1 MDAPNLP
8 VRAEP
13 AMATPT
19 HGALVLANGVRRP
32 LTAPF
37 AVVGRAPG
45 CEVRLNAPAVNPLHC
60 ALVRVPGGLML
71 RDLQS
76 EAGTLVNGERV
87 TLCTVRDGDVVTV
100 GPFEFRVHLP
110 AADSDRLPLGAGA
123 LHEMELLQKE
133 KEALR
138 IQAAAVVAQQAA
150 LTDEEN
156 KLKQRETALQRQE
169 EQLAAHLEAK
179 RAQLAALQEQVG
191 EARALLRRERAE
203 FEERSK
209 VLSADV
215 ERERAE
221 AAMGQQ
227 TAARER
233 ARFIELRRRL
243 KRRWR
248 KHWSLQEV
256 ALCRRQQ
263 ELEGEFCR
271 LADEADRVQQE
282 QSEQRAVRLRL
293 NAEMELGRRQLQES
307 RAELGCEQRGWAA
320 QRSAE
325 QAQLRKQSRA
335 LQQRESLL
343 AEVER
348 ELNDDKQ
355 QWEGARTHLEQEIEG
370 LESRARNLRQKLLEQ
385 QGASQSA
392 SPTPDSPP
400 TLASTPGARPAPVR
414 PDEAEQEHLEGLE
427 RLTGELADQRVQL
440 AEQFARLVQAEQS
453 WRQAH
458 QDTIAELEMMAL
470 HLEEREDNIQSRE
483 RGLHVAEADLRQ
495 RREELTNG
503 RCQLDAWRAR
513 LAARESAWESDRAT
527 LLAHV
532 QASEELTKRQ
542 LAVLDDLRRKW
553 KQRRR
558 EETTKFEKAHGQFI
572 EARRLYATLWEECLR
587 RSAAM
592 DQEKRT
598 LAEKTLALDQ
608 YRLQVIG
615 QAENA
620 AAAERQLERL
630 RRRWA
635 GLFTEAERTLNRE
648 RQAVEAEIGRLDTRF
663 RQIEQEAVELAQREA
678 DHLTRQSEWENHQLV
693 VDEANVRLR
702 KELETLG
709 SERAQQERQLLAL
722 RDEVE
727 RMAHTLLEQ
736 AEMQSRPTSQAA

>member
-1 MDAPNLP
+1 MDGPNLP

-13 AMATPT
+13 AT
-19 HGALVLANGVRRP
+19 HGELVLANGMRRP

-45 CEVRLNAPAVNPLHC
+45 CEVRVHAPAVNPLHC

-71 RDLQS
+71 RDLQT
-76 EAGTLVNGERV
+76 ELGTLVNGERV

-110 AADSDRLPLGAGA
+110 ASAASDVLPLGAGA

-150 LTDEEN
+150 LNDEEN

-169 EQLAAHLEAK
+169 EQLAAHLESK
-179 RAQLAALQEQVG
+179 RGQLAALQEQVG

-203 FEERSK
+203 FQERSK
-209 VLSADV
+209 VLLAEV

-221 AAMGQQ
+221 ATTTQQ

-233 ARFIELRRRL
+233 ARCAELRRRL
-243 KRRWR
+243 KHRWR
-248 KHWSLQEV
+248 KHWSVQEA
-256 ALCRRQQ
+256 ALRRRQQ
-263 ELEGEFCR
+263 EIEGEFRR
-271 LADEADRVQQE
+271 LAHEADRMQQE
-282 QSEQRAVRLRL
+282 RSEQRDARLRF
-293 NAEMELGRRQLQES
+293 NGEMELGRRQFQDG
-307 RAELGCEQRGWAA
+307 RAELGREQRAWLTR
-320 QRSAE
+320 RSAE
-325 QAQLRKQSRA
+325 QTQLRKQSRA
-335 LQQRESLL
+335 LHQRESLL
-343 AEVER
+343 TEVER
-348 ELNDDKQ
+348 ELHDEKQ
-355 QWEGARTHLEQEIEG
+355 QWEGARTHLEKEIEG

-385 QGASQSA
+385 QGVPRSETLAA
-392 SPTPDSPP
+392 AGSPTFVSAAVAGPA
-400 TLASTPGARPAPVR
+400 LARL
-414 PDEAEQEHLEGLE
+414 DEAGQERLEGLE
-427 RLTGELADQRVQL
+427 HLAGELADQRVQF
-440 AEQFARLVQAEQS
+440 AEQFAHLVQAEQS
-453 WRQAH
+453 WRQARH
-458 QDTIAELEMMAL
+458 ETIAELEMMAL
-470 HLEEREDNIQSRE
+470 HLEERERNLQSRE

-495 RREELTNG
+495 RREELANG

-513 LAARESAWESDRAT
+513 LAARETAWESDRAT

-542 LAVLDDLRRKW
+542 LAILDDLRRKW

-558 EETTKFEKAHGQFI
+558 EETSEFQKAHGQFI

-592 DQEKRT
+592 DPEKRT

-608 YRLQVIG
+608 YRLEVIG

-635 GLFTEAERTLNRE
+635 GLFTEAERTLSRE
-648 RQAVEAEIGRLDTRF
+648 RQAVEAEIGRLDARS
-663 RQIEQEAVELAQREA
+663 RQIEQEAAELAQRGA
-678 DHLTRQSEWENHQLV
+678 DHFTRQCEWENHQLV

-702 KELETLG
+702 KELECLRF
-709 SERAQQERQLLAL
+709 ERAQQERQLVAL

-736 AEMQSRPTSQAA
+736 TEMQSRPTSQAA